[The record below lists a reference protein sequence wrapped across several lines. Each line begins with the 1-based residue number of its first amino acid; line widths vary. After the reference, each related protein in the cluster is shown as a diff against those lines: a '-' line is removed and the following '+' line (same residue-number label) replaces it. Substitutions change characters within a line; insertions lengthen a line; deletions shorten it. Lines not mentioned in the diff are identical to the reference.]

1 MPPRPL
7 EAKLDFLGYIEN
19 CRNCWQEVYVA
30 KKAGNADLPAATRLD
45 PGRGAEVRGGEGHL
59 LIS

>member
-1 MPPRPL
+1 L